1 MGKHYR
7 EYIKGVGDV
16 WALGER
22 VDPTTAVTSRI
33 WQK

>member
-22 VDPTTAVTSRI
+22 VDPTTAMTSRI
-33 WQK
+33 